1 MTTLLTL
8 LLPEPL
14 VLPAALGLASAFGV
28 DERSVQFLE
37 REYIPEIQRA
47 LGKKSLNLVK
57 KSKLFSYT
65 LRMIKKM
72 VFAFKFQ
79 ERTFPIALLTSP
91 LVNQV
96 QILHNSN
103 SGLIHKFNFSDRR
116 HSAVPSQYKVRIPDS
131 FLQGNIREASQR
143 NRYEIFLRICSK
155 GLSIYYVSSYNK
167 AGSVGMLTNAYLR
180 EQGFIQKLMSYVN
193 PH

>member
-1 MTTLLTL
+1 MLETKVHLKVHNITEKAPFDLCVGIILCYCKIFGNLRITFVSSSTSSTDIPDYFTTWSALVTTLLTL

-96 QILHNSN
+96 KYKRFYL
-103 SGLIHKFNFSDRR
+103 LFKF
-116 HSAVPSQYKVRIPDS
+116 
-131 FLQGNIREASQR
+131 
-143 NRYEIFLRICSK
+143 
-155 GLSIYYVSSYNK
+155 
-167 AGSVGMLTNAYLR
+167 GSM
-180 EQGFIQKLMSYVN
+180 
-193 PH
+193 

>member
-37 REYIPEIQRA
+37 REYIPEIKRA

-96 QILHNSN
+96 KRERSYLLFKFGSN
-103 SGLIHKFNFSDRR
+103 
-116 HSAVPSQYKVRIPDS
+116 
-131 FLQGNIREASQR
+131 
-143 NRYEIFLRICSK
+143 
-155 GLSIYYVSSYNK
+155 
-167 AGSVGMLTNAYLR
+167 T
-180 EQGFIQKLMSYVN
+180 
-193 PH
+193 

>member
-96 QILHNSN
+96 EKSFIYSKQI
-103 SGLIHKFNFSDRR
+103 
-116 HSAVPSQYKVRIPDS
+116 
-131 FLQGNIREASQR
+131 IRED
-143 NRYEIFLRICSK
+143 
-155 GLSIYYVSSYNK
+155 
-167 AGSVGMLTNAYLR
+167 M
-180 EQGFIQKLMSYVN
+180 
-193 PH
+193 

>member
-37 REYIPEIQRA
+37 REYIPEIKRA

-96 QILHNSN
+96 KCERSYLLFKFLIL
-103 SGLIHKFNFSDRR
+103 KFHLPDWC
-116 HSAVPSQYKVRIPDS
+116 HSSVPSQYKVRIPDS
-131 FLQGNIREASQR
+131 FLQGNIWEASQR
-143 NRYEIFLRICSK
+143 NR
-155 GLSIYYVSSYNK
+155 
-167 AGSVGMLTNAYLR
+167 
-180 EQGFIQKLMSYVN
+180 
-193 PH
+193 

>member
-37 REYIPEIQRA
+37 REYIPEIKRA

-96 QILHNSN
+96 KRERSYL
-103 SGLIHKFNFSDRR
+103 LYLLKFNMPDWC
-116 HSAVPSQYKVRIPDS
+116 HSSVPSQYKVRIPDP
-131 FLQGNIREASQR
+131 FLQGNSWEASQR
-143 NRYEIFLRICSK
+143 NR
-155 GLSIYYVSSYNK
+155 
-167 AGSVGMLTNAYLR
+167 
-180 EQGFIQKLMSYVN
+180 
-193 PH
+193 